1 MALNKTS
8 TAYDQFLEYLASKVT
23 PTDILAFQASPEE
36 QERLNALT
44 EKNKQGAITP
54 DESAE
59 LDDMLAFNRLMTLLK
74 TKAYI
79 ALKQDRA

>member
-44 EKNKQGAITP
+44 EKNKQG
-54 DESAE
+54 
-59 LDDMLAFNRLMTLLK
+59 
-74 TKAYI
+74 
-79 ALKQDRA
+79 